1 VALVKGMLFVELTKV
16 EDGWLWHNDRIGS
29 MPEVG
34 FDCFDKLVVEKV
46 NDRMGNIVGG
56 EEPIAWCD

>member
-16 EDGWLWHNDRIGS
+16 EDGWLWHNGRIGS
-29 MPEVG
+29 IPEVG